1 MLNRLNLH
9 GVDISLLYIFE
20 IGRLIAIVLFALSIF
35 CLWLRLVK
43 VDSFFFLMDL
53 RQSDTCKLFLLVLL
67 LYVGLRLRLARL
79 VQGYLNYGLVLIH
92 DLVDFL
98 DLLNR

>member
-9 GVDISLLYIFE
+9 GVDISLLYIFK
-20 IGRLIAIVLFALSIF
+20 IGRLITIVLFALSIF
-35 CLWLRLVK
+35 YLGLQLVK
-43 VDSFFFLMDL
+43 VDSFFFLTDL
-53 RQSDTCKLFLLVLL
+53 RQSDTRKLFLLVLL
-67 LYVGLRLRLARL
+67 LYVGLRLKFARL
-79 VQGYLNYGLVLIH
+79 VEGYLNYGLVLIH